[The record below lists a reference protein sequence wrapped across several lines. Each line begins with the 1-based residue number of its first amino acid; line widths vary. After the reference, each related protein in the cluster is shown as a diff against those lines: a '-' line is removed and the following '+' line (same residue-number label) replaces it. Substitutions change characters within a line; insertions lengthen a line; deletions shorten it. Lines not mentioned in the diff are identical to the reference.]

1 MGKPLEIQDMQIKII
16 QKINDHARAFV
27 TGMLSYEKYNT
38 YLNKMTSESEFMI
51 EYIREEEAKILFCGL
66 CKNISIKTEGITVNS
81 VCQVELELISFSY
94 LMDIKKVNRSYQ
106 NHLMPYDQLLNVIN
120 KDNNAS
126 IHGNVMNGKPID
138 RFVLQYNESNWRF
151 LKRIS
156 SQHNESLITDCL
168 VNRPRYKFGIIG
180 DRYRGA
186 LEDYTYSVSRDIS
199 GFREVAENGY
209 MSKVS
214 ELDFIGFHVY
224 TESDEPN
231 GFDVNDSVTYKEIN
245 KLYVKESETIIKD
258 YRFLTTCEF
267 RTKNGLKQIPF
278 RNKAICGLSLI
289 GQIIDAKD
297 NQLKLHLI
305 DVDESQSVSTACWF
319 NYATFYSSF
328 YCMPEVGDL
337 VNLHFGSDDESKAVV
352 LNSIKK
358 DPSTGSARRSDD

>member
-1 MGKPLEIQDMQIKII
+1 MNEPLEIQDMQIKIT
-16 QKINDHARAFV
+16 QKVNDHARAYV
-27 TGMLSYEKYNT
+27 TGMLSYELYNT
-38 YLNKMTSESEFMI
+38 YVNKITSKSEFMI
-51 EYIREEEAKILFCGL
+51 EYVRGEQAKILFCGL
-66 CKNISIKTEGITVNS
+66 CKHINIKTEGITVNS
-81 VCQVELELISFSY
+81 VCQMELELISFSY

-106 NHLMPYDQLLNVIN
+106 NQLMPYDQLLSTVN
-120 KDNNAS
+120 KDNNS
-126 IHGNVMNGKPID
+126 SVHGNTMSGKLIG
-138 RFVLQYNESNWRF
+138 RFVLQYHESNWQF

-156 SQHNESLITDCL
+156 SQHNESLIADYL
-168 VNRPRYKFGIIG
+168 VNKPRYKFGIIG
-180 DRYRGA
+180 DRQRGA

-199 GFREVAENGY
+199 GFREVAENGH
-209 MSKVS
+209 MKKVS
-214 ELDFIGFHVY
+214 ELDFIGFHMY

-231 GFDVNDSVTYKEIN
+231 VFDVNDSVMYKGIN

-278 RNKAICGLSLI
+278 RNQAICGLSLI
-289 GQIIDAKD
+289 GQIIDVKD

-305 DVDESQSVSTACWF
+305 DIDESQSVSTAFWF

-358 DPSTGSARRSDD
+358 DPSTGSARISND